1 MEGQNL
7 VPYARNIEYVKLS
20 GRRKGKEIFC
30 YYHLLWFCGSRGHN
44 IMMSTASKTASGSA
58 HPKTRWKHACGGSK
72 VASPWFMN
80 SGWKKSDKG
89 RAVK

>member
-1 MEGQNL
+1 
-7 VPYARNIEYVKLS
+7 
-20 GRRKGKEIFC
+20 
-30 YYHLLWFCGSRGHN
+30 
-44 IMMSTASKTASGSA
+44 MMSTASKTASGSA